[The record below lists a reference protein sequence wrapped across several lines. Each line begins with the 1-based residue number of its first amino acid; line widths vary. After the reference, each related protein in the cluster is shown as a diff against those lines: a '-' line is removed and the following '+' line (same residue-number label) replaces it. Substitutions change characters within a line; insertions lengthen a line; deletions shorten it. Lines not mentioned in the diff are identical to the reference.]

1 MTSDQET
8 RVLAMLSAFEAGK
21 KISELDTASGS
32 VSDMRIEVLDTDGE
46 SKVMNLSEAVTT
58 AANAVCGRYWNESN
72 STYRAAGYHG
82 SLDMLRKLPEL
93 LGLGCYLVQDDRT
106 RRKLDPTNHYR
117 FEDGTPAKLDGT
129 MGQYLWCWNIGF
141 YFAEWKVGNL
151 KYYAVSLS
159 PIKGKQ
165 CVYIPAGGLSAL
177 GGGVMDRTNNI
188 LCSVVSDA
196 AQYRGGNNYVGYV
209 TFHDYCLARKQNKKN
224 LCREVAK
231 LRKRGMSDE
240 EIRIKASS
248 RLGFMQHCNSIYLL
262 KTLNMKTFSEV
273 TNSSGNLTG
282 DKYHI
287 DDILNREIHL
297 KGFEIKAS
305 KYKGECLIIQYDI
318 YEQVKDKTGALLTDD
333 DGSPKMDWV
342 EHITFTG
349 SEALIKQLKDVVL
362 DEPCSAKIIKQPIG
376 DRGKCFYKI
385 TDPD

>member
-58 AANAVCGRYWNESN
+58 AVNAVCGRYWNESN

-129 MGQYLWCWNIGF
+129 MGQYMWCWNIGF

-165 CVYIPAGGLSAL
+165 CVLSL
-177 GGGVMDRTNNI
+177 I
-188 LCSVVSDA
+188 
-196 AQYRGGNNYVGYV
+196 
-209 TFHDYCLARKQNKKN
+209 
-224 LCREVAK
+224 
-231 LRKRGMSDE
+231 
-240 EIRIKASS
+240 
-248 RLGFMQHCNSIYLL
+248 
-262 KTLNMKTFSEV
+262 
-273 TNSSGNLTG
+273 
-282 DKYHI
+282 HI
-287 DDILNREIHL
+287 
-297 KGFEIKAS
+297 
-305 KYKGECLIIQYDI
+305 
-318 YEQVKDKTGALLTDD
+318 
-333 DGSPKMDWV
+333 
-342 EHITFTG
+342 
-349 SEALIKQLKDVVL
+349 
-362 DEPCSAKIIKQPIG
+362 
-376 DRGKCFYKI
+376 
-385 TDPD
+385 